1 MHKNT
6 FIKQIE
12 HIYAEINN
20 YDDKGILR
28 RKKKR
33 LVNATLVYKTL
44 NGYDTLQSKMQSPEL
59 WSLQISIPFRE

>member
-28 RKKKR
+28 RKK
-33 LVNATLVYKTL
+33 NA
-44 NGYDTLQSKMQSPEL
+44 
-59 WSLQISIPFRE
+59 